1 MLPQA
6 KGSRVTSLIPRGVS
20 EQPRADEGD
29 EASVSERQRAKV
41 CCLFVLL
48 WVRK

>member
-6 KGSRVTSLIPRGVS
+6 KGSRVTSFIPRGVN

-29 EASVSERQRAKV
+29 EASVSERQRRCV
-41 CCLFVLL
+41 DYLFLL
-48 WVRK
+48 WVLN